1 MATIL
6 QSQSL
11 ELVAI
16 MIAINVMIGGF
27 SGDDL
32 KWLAHVTVRL
42 QVSDNSQLSDYNEAG
57 NMSPVIDFSSL
68 REGFLT
74 SNSWTN

>member
-42 QVSDNSQLSDYNEAG
+42 QVSDSSQLPDYTVRLQVSDSSQLSDY
-57 NMSPVIDFSSL
+57 PVWL
-68 REGFLT
+68 QLCR
-74 SNSWTN
+74 